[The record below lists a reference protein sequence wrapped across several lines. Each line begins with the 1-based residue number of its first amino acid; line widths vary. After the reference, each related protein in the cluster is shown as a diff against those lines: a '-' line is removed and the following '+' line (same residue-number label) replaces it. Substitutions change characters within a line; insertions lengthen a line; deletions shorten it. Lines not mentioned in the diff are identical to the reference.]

1 VRYNV
6 NISEAKPREIELY
19 VTPDGKIPFS
29 EWLALV
35 KDSRL
40 KTEVR
45 NRLDR
50 LLLGNFGDHKS
61 VGDDVYELRI
71 RYGAGYR
78 IYYAEAEGK
87 VVVLLCAG
95 DKSTQEEDVKTAKAY
110 WKDYNGEE

>member
-1 VRYNV
+1 VRYNFDKT
-6 NISEAKPREIELY
+6 EAKPRELELY

-29 EWLALV
+29 EWLASV

-50 LLLGNFGDHKS
+50 VLLGNFEDHKS
-61 VGDDVYELRI
+61 VGDVVYELRI

-78 IYYAEAEGK
+78 IYYA
-87 VVVLLCAG
+87 
-95 DKSTQEEDVKTAKAY
+95 
-110 WKDYNGEE
+110 